1 MGREQKRKEL
11 KKNKANNSY
20 HGNANTNTDMNNLTT
35 VLKVIFTVMVVLIV
49 IYYAVAILVTK
60 EIDFS
65 EKNTSSSDNTTTS
78 TDSSS
83 VSNKI
88 LASNTFSQTDQVYYV
103 YFYDFDNEDED
114 VGNAIDL
121 ISDDKVYRVD
131 TKSGLN
137 SKYVT
142 SDSGNKD
149 VSDINSLKVI
159 NPTIIKIDNDKVVEY
174 HEGASDILSY
184 LNK

>member
-1 MGREQKRKEL
+1 MQK
-11 KKNKANNSY
+11 
-20 HGNANTNTDMNNLTT
+20 
-35 VLKVIFTVMVVLIV
+35 
-49 IYYAVAILVTK
+49 
-60 EIDFS
+60 
-65 EKNTSSSDNTTTS
+65 
-78 TDSSS
+78 
-83 VSNKI
+83 
-88 LASNTFSQTDQVYYV
+88 YV
-103 YFYDFDNEDED
+103 YFYDFDSEDED